1 MDITA
6 VAEEL
11 LTMSRLGEAQA
22 EEYVARAVDP
32 RYWSSLWSSA
42 RLRPPLP
49 SLSSSQVAY
58 AAKNLEAN
66 GYFALD
72 RVIPIDT
79 ITTVRE
85 QIDAV
90 RAAGWPAVFAF
101 LYDDAWQLY
110 RSPAIQQIA
119 RAAVGDDA
127 VQTGYFWAHFVPPIP
142 EARGWTPHADAN
154 LIHDPKRLTIWI
166 AITEATLDNGCIYV
180 IPRHRLDAHAL
191 GQFFD
196 LEANFDRATTLRLLQ
211 SSRALPAAAGSILGW
226 EFTTVH
232 WGSVVHRNV
241 EIPRISIS
249 AELIRDADLAA
260 DEVRLPLDELP
271 GFEARLRLIANAM
284 KTYVH
289 WDMQLARFEPVVRR
303 LLERGA
309 A

>member
-6 VAEEL
+6 VAHEL
-11 LTMSRLGEAQA
+11 LAMSRLGEAQS

-32 RYWSSLWSSA
+32 GYWATLWSGEHS
-42 RLRPPLP
+42 RSSSP
-49 SLSSSQVAY
+49 SLSPSQIAQVS
-58 AAKNLEAN
+58 KELDTN
-66 GYFALD
+66 GYFALPPIVPAESIS
-72 RVIPIDT
+72 VIQA
-79 ITTVRE
+79 
-85 QIDAV
+85 QIGAV

-101 LYDDAWQLY
+101 LYDDAWELY
-110 RSPAIQQIA
+110 RSTALRQLAKATI
-119 RAAVGDDA
+119 GDDA

-154 LIHDPKRLTIWI
+154 LIDDPKRLTIWI
-166 AITEATLDNGCIYV
+166 AVTEATLDNGCIYV
-180 IPRHRLDAHAL
+180 IPRHRLDPKAL

-196 LEANFDRATTLRLLQ
+196 VDANFDRATTLRLLQ
-211 SSRALPAAAGSILGW
+211 SSRALPAPAGSVLGW
-226 EFTTVH
+226 DFTTVH

-249 AELIRDADLAA
+249 AELIRDSDLAA

-271 GFEARLRLIANAM
+271 DFDSRLQLIANAM

-289 WDMQLARFEPVVRR
+289 WDMQLSRFEPVVRR
-303 LLERGA
+303 ILERGA